1 MATVAAVA
9 VGTTATTAEAE
20 AGGAAT
26 TAGPRLELP
35 IGGGEERRTLG
46 QIVCPLWVL
55 TMVGLEKERRW
66 RGGLQTGNGDLKLKG

>member
-9 VGTTATTAEAE
+9 FGTTATTAGAE
-20 AGGAAT
+20 AGGVAT
-26 TAGPRLELP
+26 TAGPRLELLT
-35 IGGGEERRTLG
+35 GGGEERRTLG

-66 RGGLQTGNGDLKLKG
+66 RGGLQTGNRDLKLKG